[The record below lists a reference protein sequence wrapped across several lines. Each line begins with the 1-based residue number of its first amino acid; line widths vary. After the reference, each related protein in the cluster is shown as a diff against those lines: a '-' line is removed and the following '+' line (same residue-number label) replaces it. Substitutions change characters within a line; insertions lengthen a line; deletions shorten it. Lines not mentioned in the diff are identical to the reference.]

1 MLGHL
6 EPEGK
11 NMNDTEAMV
20 ITEADVAAPAVHFN
34 PTTGQFEDS
43 EGNAVEVTIEEAGFV
58 TTEGD
63 TATDVTIH

>member
-11 NMNDTEAMV
+11 NMNDTETPIV
-20 ITEADVAAPAVHFN
+20 TEADVAAPAIHFN
-34 PTTGQFEDS
+34 STTGQFEDS
-43 EGNAVEVTIEEAGFV
+43 EGNAVEVTTEEAGFV